1 MLNAGKLIKREFP
14 EKLSLEYFD
23 LKSITWKD
31 FNDVEVFIEKESY
44 EKGAFLDAF
53 KATSSN
59 NLSEQW
65 AIKMHIHESQ
75 ETMQAL
81 LDITSI
87 DPTMKQC

>member
-1 MLNAGKLIKREFP
+1 M
-14 EKLSLEYFD
+14 
-23 LKSITWKD
+23 
-31 FNDVEVFIEKESY
+31 EVFIEKESY

-65 AIKMHIHESQ
+65 AIKMYIHESQ